1 MSGDFKQKVI
11 QVASGAVLGQ
21 GLVILSTPVLTR
33 LYTTEQFGDWTLFTF
48 TLGIVAAV
56 GAWRLESALPIPK
69 DEGEA
74 QTVLGLC
81 LTVVLFNALLLSGLI
96 LVLGKPFT
104 AWLRAPGLFRYLWL
118 LPLALIGEGFTR
130 VLMQWALRVGAFKE
144 VARVRFSKGAAQV
157 LLQIVC
163 FKTGSFGLLLGDTG
177 GRLSGCLRLGGVPVR
192 GGVRTS
198 QWRLRDMMA
207 MLSRFRRFPLLGN
220 ATTFVNMLNRML
232 PAMLIA
238 RYFGRAD
245 VGLYGLAFR
254 VMALPGTF
262 IAEAVAQVY
271 LSEFAR
277 IHREDPGAL
286 MTIFWATIR
295 RMLIMGLPAVGLI
308 VLLGPFAIRLV
319 YGEAY
324 AEAGVLL
331 ALMAPMILLDIV
343 SYCVGSTLDIL
354 ERQDLTLVRELLR
367 MVLVMG
373 GLIIAG
379 VEHLSL
385 RGTVACLG
393 IFGGL
398 SYGTYGVF
406 AWWAIRQHIREL
418 EQV

>member
-1 MSGDFKQKVI
+1 MSGSFKQKVI

-21 GLVILSTPVLTR
+21 GLVIVSTPVLTR
-33 LYTTEQFGDWTLFTF
+33 LYGTEQFGDWTLFTS

-69 DEGEA
+69 DEAEA

-81 LTVVLFNALLLSGLI
+81 LSVVLFNALLLAGLI
-96 LVLGKPFT
+96 AVAGHAFA
-104 AWLRAPGLFRYLWL
+104 AWLRDPGLYRYLWL

-144 VARVRFSKGAAQV
+144 VARVRFSKAAAQV
-157 LLQIVC
+157 FLQVLC
-163 FKTGSFGLLLGDTG
+163 FKWGSLGLVLGDTG
-177 GRLSGCLRLGGVPVR
+177 GRLSGCVRLGSVPWR
-192 GGVRTS
+192 AGVRPS
-198 QWRLRDMMA
+198 QWRLKGMLA

-220 ATTFVNMLNRML
+220 ATTFVNVLNRML
-232 PAMLIA
+232 PALLMA
-238 RYFGRAD
+238 RLFGRAD

-254 VMALPGTF
+254 VMALPGIF
-262 IAEAVAQVY
+262 IAEAMAQVY

-277 IHREDPGAL
+277 IHREDPKAL
-286 MTIFWATIR
+286 MSIFWATIR
-295 RMLIMGLPAVGLI
+295 RMMILGMPAVGFI
-308 VLLGPFAIRLV
+308 ALLGPFAIRLV
-319 YGEAY
+319 YGDAY

-343 SYCVGSTLDIL
+343 SHCVGSSLDIL

-367 MVLVMG
+367 MVLVLG
-373 GLIIAG
+373 GLALAG

-393 IFGGL
+393 IFGAL
-398 SYGTYGVF
+398 AYGTYAFF
-406 AWWAIRQHIREL
+406 AWWAIRQRLREL